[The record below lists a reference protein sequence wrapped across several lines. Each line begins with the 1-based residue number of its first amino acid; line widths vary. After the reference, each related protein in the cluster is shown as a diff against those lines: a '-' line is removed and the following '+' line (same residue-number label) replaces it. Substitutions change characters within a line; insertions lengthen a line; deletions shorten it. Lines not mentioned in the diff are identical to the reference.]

1 MLKLVSS
8 SPNNRIIP
16 YEDVYFTGII
26 AGMFLNLPL
35 TFIEGIYMKYDNH
48 VRYDQTHK
56 ATELIASHKH
66 NRDEI
71 EEMWNDITEY
81 RKTKHM
87 LSI

>member
-1 MLKLVSS
+1 MLKLVDS

-26 AGMFLNLPL
+26 AGMFLKLPL
-35 TFIEGIYMKYDNH
+35 TLIDGIYMEYDNH
-48 VRYDQTHK
+48 FPFDQTHK

-66 NRDEI
+66 NKDEI

>member
-1 MLKLVSS
+1 MLKLVDS

-26 AGMFLNLPL
+26 AGMFLKLPL
-35 TFIEGIYMKYDNH
+35 TLIDGIYMEYDNH
-48 VRYDQTHK
+48 FPFDQTHK

-66 NRDEI
+66 NNEEI
-71 EEMWNDITEY
+71 EEFWNVITKN

-87 LSI
+87 LLI